1 MALFVRAQSRVFFA
15 AVTWLALGMVLFAD
29 AATAQEVRPALPEGW
44 QQLDAAGFIAARHL
58 QGQGRIIVLRVLGE
72 RIATLEA
79 GSDVAVCRY
88 CERSFVFNRTL
99 YRTAPRTCFGC
110 RILRRVADRH

>member
-1 MALFVRAQSRVFFA
+1 MPSAPADLNL
-15 AVTWLALGMVLFAD
+15 AVHELT
-29 AATAQEVRPALPEGW
+29 
-44 QQLDAAGFIAARHL
+44 AAGFIAARRLDGHS
-58 QGQGRIIVLRVLGE
+58 RILVLRVLGE
-72 RIATLEA
+72 QVAALEG
-79 GSDVAVCRY
+79 GSDVTVCRY